1 MTKKGENMGRAYE
14 VRKASIQKTGAA
26 KAKLYSNY
34 AKEIYLAA
42 KKGVPE
48 IESNVLL
55 KRIVDKAKKEQVP
68 GDIIHRAI
76 EKAKGAGGEDY
87 ETIVYEGFGPGA
99 STLIIKTLTD
109 NVNRTVG
116 FVRAAFNKVHK
127 SLGVTN
133 SVSYNYDYL
142 AIVSIKSEEE
152 EKVFNALLEEGIELV
167 DFENEDGEL
176 VITVS
181 PSDHNKVKDCLE
193 KIIPDVTYE
202 LDEEGMY
209 PKDKVTLEGE
219 DLETF
224 QKLYKML
231 DEIEDVTEIYHNVEL
246 NDNN

>member
-1 MTKKGENMGRAYE
+1 MKLELQLFGRAYE

-26 KAKLYSNY
+26 KAKLYSTY

-42 KKGVPE
+42 KKGTPE
-48 IESNVLL
+48 IESNITL

-68 GDIIHRAI
+68 GDIINRAI

-87 ETIVYEGFGPGA
+87 ETVIYEGFGPGA

-142 AIVSIKSEEE
+142 AIISVKSDKEEE
-152 EKVFNALLEEGIELV
+152 IFNALVEAGIDLI
-167 DFENEDGEL
+167 DFENENGEI
-176 VITVS
+176 VIS
-181 PSDHNKVKDCLE
+181 IKPSDHSKVKDVLE
-193 KIIPDVTYE
+193 ALIPDVSYE

-209 PKDKVTLEGE
+209 PKDKITLEGE

-224 QKLYKML
+224 RKLYKML
-231 DEIEDVTEIYHNVEL
+231 EEIEDVTEIYHNVDLGSE
-246 NDNN
+246 

>member
-1 MTKKGENMGRAYE
+1 MGRAYE

-42 KKGVPE
+42 KKGIPE

-55 KRIVDKAKKEQVP
+55 KRIVDKAKKDQVP

-87 ETIVYEGFGPGA
+87 ETVVYEGFGPGA

-142 AIVSIKSEEE
+142 AIVSFKSDKEEE
-152 EKVFNALLEEGIELV
+152 VFNALLEDGIELV
-167 DFENEDGEL
+167 DFEQENEEL
-176 VITVS
+176 VITVK

-193 KIIPDVTYE
+193 KLIPDVTYE

-209 PKDKVTLEGE
+209 PKDKVTLVGE

-246 NDNN
+246 SEE

>member
-1 MTKKGENMGRAYE
+1 MKLDIQLFGRAYE

-26 KAKLYSNY
+26 KAKLYSTY

-48 IESNVLL
+48 IESNILL
-55 KRIVDKAKKEQVP
+55 KRLVEKAKKEQVP
-68 GDIIHRAI
+68 SDIIHRAI

-87 ETIVYEGFGPGA
+87 ETVIYEGFGPGA

-142 AIVSIKSEEE
+142 AIISVKSDQSEIIFDNLIMEGIDLIDFEEE
-152 EKVFNALLEEGIELV
+152 N
-167 DFENEDGEL
+167 GEII
-176 VITVS
+176 ITVK
-181 PSDHNKVKDCLE
+181 PSDHNKVKDVLE
-193 KIIPDVTYE
+193 KVIPNVTYE

-209 PKDKVTLEGE
+209 PKDKVKLSQE

-246 NDNN
+246 PEE